1 MKVAKLRAAAARDPG
16 RRIVVALD
24 VPHLDQAME
33 LARRLR
39 DVAGMFKV
47 GLELFSAAGPRA
59 VEELRAL
66 GAPVF
71 LDLKFHDIPATVAG
85 AVRSVGRLGASLL
98 TVHASGG
105 SEMLRAAAEAA
116 AALPDPPVIL
126 GVTVLT
132 SLESADLDA
141 VGLSGPPEAA
151 VARLALLACAA
162 GAGGLVCSP
171 REVAALRAALGPTPL
186 LVVPGVRPAGG
197 ELLDQKRVSTPA
209 ETVAAGAD
217 LLVVGRPITRAVDPA
232 AAARAI
238 AAEISKSGRAS

>member
-1 MKVAKLRAAAARDPG
+1 MKTSELRAAAAQDPG

-24 VPHLDQAME
+24 VPDLDQALE
-33 LARRLR
+33 LARALR

-47 GLELFSAAGPRA
+47 GLELFSATGPRA
-59 VEELRAL
+59 VEAVRAL
-66 GAPVF
+66 GVPVF
-71 LDLKFHDIPATVAG
+71 LDLKLHDIPATVAG
-85 AVRSVGRLGASLL
+85 AVRSIGRLGASLL

-132 SLESADLDA
+132 SLESADLEA
-141 VGLSGPPEAA
+141 VGLSGPPEVA
-151 VARLALLACAA
+151 VLRLARLTCSA

-171 REVAALRAALGPTPL
+171 REVAALRAALGPAPL
-186 LVVPGVRPAGG
+186 LVVPGVRPAGK
-197 ELLDQKRVSTPA
+197 ELSDQKRVSTPA
-209 ETVAAGAD
+209 EAVASGAD
-217 LLVVGRPITRAVDPA
+217 LLVVGRPITRAADPP

-238 AAEISKSGRAS
+238 AAEMAQSRRSA